1 MRLTKDMM
9 HMWRACKDW
18 GKKNYIMVISEPN
31 VIVVLAHYVVIEP
44 KPYTGRMKYIEGANT
59 FKYMEK
65 MLQNTLIIKK
75 LVKCLKVI
83 AKS

>member
-1 MRLTKDMM
+1 
-9 HMWRACKDW
+9 
-18 GKKNYIMVISEPN
+18 